1 MSERDHSPEDLTA
14 AEYVLGVLD
23 ADGRR
28 RAEARMARE
37 PRFAEEVAFWED
49 RLGGLA
55 DGVRPVEPPLRTWQR
70 IESALGRSAQ
80 ARFAAGPTAERAP
93 RAGLWNSLAFWRTLA
108 FGTTGLAAGSF
119 AALLLVALVK
129 APLPPPAAPL
139 VAALGASAG
148 QPGFVA
154 AVSAD
159 RATLMIVPAALGS
172 TEQRVPELWLVP
184 ADGRPRSL
192 GVINRDEPARVTI
205 PAELIGQVGAEASL
219 AVSLE
224 PAGGSPTGQ
233 PTGPVI
239 AHGKLTHL

>member
-14 AEYVLGVLD
+14 AEYVLGVLT
-23 ADGRR
+23 ADER
-28 RAEARMARE
+28 RAAELRMARE
-37 PRFAEEVAFWED
+37 PVFADEVAFWED

-55 DGVRPVEPPLRTWQR
+55 DSVAPVAPPPRSWDR
-70 IESALGRSAQ
+70 IEAALNRAARSAV
-80 ARFAAGPTAERAP
+80 RAP
-93 RAGLWNSLAFWRTLA
+93 RTGLWNSLAFWRTFA
-108 FGTTGLAAGSF
+108 FGATGLAAGSF
-119 AALLLVALVK
+119 AALLLVALVQ
-129 APLPPPAAPL
+129 APPPAPAPL

-154 AVSAD
+154 AVAPD
-159 RATLMIVPAALGS
+159 RQTLMIVPAALGT
-172 TEQRVPELWLVP
+172 TEQRVPQLWLIP

-205 PAELIGQVGAEASL
+205 PAELIGHLGAEASL

-239 AHGKLTHL
+239 AHGKLTNL